1 MDDDNN
7 DLTSLSWLLTSNVMP
22 KVNASENPIRNPMLA
37 SGSSLPGPS
46 STIPKAVNPQ
56 VSNSIISKSKSSGNT
71 KKSSN
76 STPTGNSTS
85 NKKKL
90 LVSEN

>member
-46 STIPKAVNPQ
+46 STIPKAVNP
-56 VSNSIISKSKSSGNT
+56 VLNNTISKSKSSGST

-76 STPTGNSTS
+76 LTPTGNSTS

>member
-22 KVNASENPIRNPMLA
+22 KVNASDNPIRNPMLA

-46 STIPKAVNPQ
+46 STIPKAVNP
-56 VSNSIISKSKSSGNT
+56 VLNNTISKSKSSGST

>member
-22 KVNASENPIRNPMLA
+22 KVNSSENPIRNPMLA
-37 SGSSLPGPS
+37 SASSLPGPS
-46 STIPKAVNPQ
+46 STIPKAVNP
-56 VSNSIISKSKSSGNT
+56 VLNNTISKSKSSGST

>member
-22 KVNASENPIRNPMLA
+22 KVNSSENPIRNPMLA

-46 STIPKAVNPQ
+46 STIPKAVNP
-56 VSNSIISKSKSSGNT
+56 VSNNTISKSKSFGST

>member
-46 STIPKAVNPQ
+46 STIPKAVNP
-56 VSNSIISKSKSSGNT
+56 VLNNTISKSKSSGST

>member
-46 STIPKAVNPQ
+46 STIPKAVNP
-56 VSNSIISKSKSSGNT
+56 VLNNTISKSKSSGST

-76 STPTGNSTS
+76 STPTGNSIS

>member
-22 KVNASENPIRNPMLA
+22 KVNSSENPIRNPMLA

-46 STIPKAVNPQ
+46 STIPKAVNP
-56 VSNSIISKSKSSGNT
+56 VLNNTISKSKSSGST

>member
-22 KVNASENPIRNPMLA
+22 KVNSSEHPIRNPMLA

-46 STIPKAVNPQ
+46 STIPKAANP
-56 VSNSIISKSKSSGNT
+56 VSNNTISKSKSSGST

>member
-22 KVNASENPIRNPMLA
+22 KVNSSENPIRNPMLA

-46 STIPKAVNPQ
+46 STIPKAVNP
-56 VSNSIISKSKSSGNT
+56 VLNNTISKSKSSGST

-90 LVSEN
+90 LVSKN